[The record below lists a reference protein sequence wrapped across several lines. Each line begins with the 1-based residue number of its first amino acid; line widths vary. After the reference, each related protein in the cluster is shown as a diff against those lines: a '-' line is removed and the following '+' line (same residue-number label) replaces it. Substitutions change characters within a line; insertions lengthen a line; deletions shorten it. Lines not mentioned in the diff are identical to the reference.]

1 MIYIKKY
8 IFGVISLL
16 VLFIFIVI
24 PKDKK
29 ELSYQYLEEAPKITV
44 YYVDDNKL
52 IGVLLPYESENK
64 YDLIKETFNYLTEK
78 ANSTAYQSMINLS
91 TKLVSYEVRNKT
103 LYLNLSDDFF
113 RTNLE
118 NTTLAIGQIFYTFKE
133 LGYVDIYLLNNNE
146 IIRQIGDCF
155 LEEGIK
161 SNLLVNFEVVS
172 KTLETKTIR
181 IEYVYQ
187 NNNKTFMNY
196 IIDLEED
203 EIKFKLERLI
213 SFVNKE
219 YEGNLKLLSFE
230 KNVNELIVLL
240 DGEKNLVDTLEKQLL
255 KNFNC
260 NVIVVEK

>member
-1 MIYIKKY
+1 M
-8 IFGVISLL
+8 
-16 VLFIFIVI
+16 
-24 PKDKK
+24 
-29 ELSYQYLEEAPKITV
+29 
-44 YYVDDNKL
+44 
-52 IGVLLPYESENK
+52 
-64 YDLIKETFNYLTEK
+64 
-78 ANSTAYQSMINLS
+78 
-91 TKLVSYEVRNKT
+91 
-103 LYLNLSDDFF
+103 
-113 RTNLE
+113 
-118 NTTLAIGQIFYTFKE
+118 
-133 LGYVDIYLLNNNE
+133 
-146 IIRQIGDCF
+146 
-155 LEEGIK
+155 
-161 SNLLVNFEVVS
+161 
-172 KTLETKTIR
+172 
-181 IEYVYQ
+181 YQ